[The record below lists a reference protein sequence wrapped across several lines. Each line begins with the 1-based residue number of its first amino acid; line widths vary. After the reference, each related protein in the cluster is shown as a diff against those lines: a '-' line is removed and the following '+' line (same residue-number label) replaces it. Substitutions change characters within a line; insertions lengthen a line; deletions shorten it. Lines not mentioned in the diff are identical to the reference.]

1 MTIELKSKTIIVV
14 DDEPD
19 ICEALE
25 LALGLE
31 GYRVAAVTNRDAALR
46 LVTDADPALIF
57 LDYRMP
63 GLDPHQFVGELKKLE
78 SSACIILMTA
88 GKDPSERAR
97 ELGLKYYLS
106 KPFELDAMLDLVRK
120 CTSLEEEEH

>member
-1 MTIELKSKTIIVV
+1 MSVELKSKSIVVV

-31 GYRVAAVTNRDAALR
+31 GYRVSAVTNRDAALR
-46 LVTDADPALIF
+46 LVTDADPAVIF

-63 GLDPHQFVGELKKLE
+63 GLDPHQFVHQLKKLE
-78 SSACIILMTA
+78 STAAVVLMTA
-88 GKDPSERAR
+88 GKDPAERAR
-97 ELGLKYYLS
+97 ELGLKYHLS
-106 KPFELDAMLDLVRK
+106 KPFELDVMLDLVRK
-120 CTSLEEEEH
+120 CTSQREEH

>member
-1 MTIELKSKTIIVV
+1 MSVELKSKTIVVV

-31 GYRVAAVTNRDAALR
+31 GYRVSAVTNRDAALR
-46 LVTDADPALIF
+46 LVTDSDPAVIF

-63 GLDPHQFVGELKKLE
+63 GLDPHQFVYQLKRME
-78 SSACIILMTA
+78 SNAAIVLMTA
-88 GKDPSERAR
+88 GKDPEERAR

-106 KPFELDAMLDLVRK
+106 KPFELDVMLDLVRK
-120 CTSLEEEEH
+120 CTS

>member
-1 MTIELKSKTIIVV
+1 MNVELKSKTIVVV

-46 LVTDADPALIF
+46 LVTDSDPAVIF

-63 GLDPHQFVGELKKLE
+63 GLDPHQFVYQLKKLE
-78 SSACIILMTA
+78 SSAAVVLMTA

-97 ELGLKYYLS
+97 ELGLKYWLS
-106 KPFELDAMLDLVRK
+106 KPFELDVMLDLVRK
-120 CTSLEEEEH
+120 CTSTMEE